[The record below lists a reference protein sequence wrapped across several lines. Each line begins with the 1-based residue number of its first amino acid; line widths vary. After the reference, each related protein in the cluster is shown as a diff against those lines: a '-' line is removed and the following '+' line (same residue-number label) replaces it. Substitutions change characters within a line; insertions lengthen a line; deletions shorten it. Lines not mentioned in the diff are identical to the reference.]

1 MSMAS
6 AVAAAASVVFA
17 FVDAVGLANDDGNH
31 CNAYACDDN
40 LLYHGVFVLCIV
52 AVSIVET
59 QPSPTSNPR

>member
-17 FVDAVGLANDDGNH
+17 FVDAVSLANDDGNH

-52 AVSIVET
+52 AVRID
-59 QPSPTSNPR
+59 